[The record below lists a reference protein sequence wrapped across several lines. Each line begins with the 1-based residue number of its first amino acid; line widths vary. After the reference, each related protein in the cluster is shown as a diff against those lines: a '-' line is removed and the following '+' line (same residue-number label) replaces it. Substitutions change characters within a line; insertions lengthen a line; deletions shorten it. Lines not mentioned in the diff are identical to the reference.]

1 MVMSPYETMSV
12 ATDALEAGLY
22 AALDGCDAY
31 AAAVDGLLAD
41 EMAKTEPNAV
51 MIKRLKQFK
60 ARVTKIASFVEDDG
74 LTEFV
79 FLRDRLFSVDQIDKG
94 EFI

>member
-1 MVMSPYETMSV
+1 MSPYETMGV
-12 ATDALEAGLY
+12 ATDTLEAGLY

-31 AAAVDGLLAD
+31 AAAVERLIA
-41 EMAKTEPNAV
+41 EEVAKDEPNAV
-51 MIKRLKQFK
+51 MIKRLKQFRV
-60 ARVTKIASFVEDDG
+60 RVTKIASFVEDDA